1 VETPPPKKKVTEF
14 GEHKKDVANSLRTIR
29 TELAETANE
38 MLIENISLLNDKLDA
53 AG

>member
-1 VETPPPKKKVTEF
+1 VETPPPKKKVTVL
-14 GEHKKDVANSLRTIR
+14 GGHMQDVANSLRTIR